1 MIKAIKNSWTTIMG
15 ILAGVGIYASQVGA
29 KYPATNEEWIAFVL
43 GLVMAIW
50 GATQKDGKTGS
61 AP

>member
-1 MIKAIKNSWTTIMG
+1 MG
-15 ILAGVGIYASQVGA
+15 ILAGVGLYASQVGVKA
-29 KYPATNEEWIAFVL
+29 PSSGEEWIAFVL